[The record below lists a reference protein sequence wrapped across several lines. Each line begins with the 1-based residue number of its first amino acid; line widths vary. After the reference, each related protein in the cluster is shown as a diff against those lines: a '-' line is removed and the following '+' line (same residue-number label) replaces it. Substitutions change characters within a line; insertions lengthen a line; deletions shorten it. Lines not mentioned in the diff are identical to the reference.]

1 LHQSFF
7 PQSVDAGDTGGR
19 GGRVARAQ
27 TAQIVTRRGAETYLR
42 LLAEKLAAAGQKPA
56 VVTEGSWLPDER

>member
-1 LHQSFF
+1 
-7 PQSVDAGDTGGR
+7 
-19 GGRVARAQ
+19 VARAQ

-42 LLAEKLAAAGQKPA
+42 LLAERLAAAGQKPA